1 MVHVFFFIAQVIFLV
16 PRLSVLVRDQ
26 TIRPPV
32 FFMMTLLP
40 SMVFLILEEP
50 WFLGN
55 TQTTN
60 HSKVEIWNLK
70 IWNIQKTIQSW
81 NLFNTY
87 PSPPTTHTW
96 SPNKPPPW
104 RQMVEVHLGEEGCRV
119 FFWHFLAELL
129 RIFQGCWD
137 IPFSIELWSSW
148 IGSLYNR
155 KRQLQIHKNCRFF
168 RCSLV
173 VYPLDTGWKKSIQ
186 KSGGQNPKK
195 KPFIRLD
202 TELVEISGE
211 FLKKTKTR
219 SFGFAGFWDEPPP
232 GWHEAI

>member
-1 MVHVFFFIAQVIFLV
+1 MGRIIYGSLWESLWSMFFSSLLKGLFFV

-26 TIRPPV
+26 TIRPLF

-40 SMVFLILEEP
+40 STVFLILEEP

-70 IWNIQKTIQSW
+70 IWNIQKTIQSF

-87 PSPPTTHTW
+87 LSPPTTHAW

-119 FFWHFLAELL
+119 FFWHFLAAQDVVFGWVTCCDHLGMSWDVWSFIG
-129 RIFQGCWD
+129 RIWKNRMNYSGF
-137 IPFSIELWSSW
+137 FRAVETYHFFFELWSSW

-155 KRQLQIHKNCRFF
+155 KRQLQIHK
-168 RCSLV
+168 
-173 VYPLDTGWKKSIQ
+173 W
-186 KSGGQNPKK
+186 
-195 KPFIRLD
+195 
-202 TELVEISGE
+202 
-211 FLKKTKTR
+211 
-219 SFGFAGFWDEPPP
+219 
-232 GWHEAI
+232 